1 MKLLIINKFN
11 IIIHALSIFVRLYF
25 IRKYE
30 FEPDA
35 ANTVNSLV
43 YSISAIASP
52 LFGIL
57 VDKTGRNVLWVV
69 ISIIGSLVAHGLLAF
84 TYISPYI
91 CMVWLGISYSML
103 ASSLWPLIALVIPEH
118 QLGTAYGM

>member
-1 MKLLIINKFN
+1 M
-11 IIIHALSIFVRLYF
+11 
-25 IRKYE
+25 
-30 FEPDA
+30 

-43 YSISAIASP
+43 YSISAFASP

-57 VDKTGRNVLWVV
+57 VDKTGKNVLWVI
-69 ISIIGSLVAHGLLAF
+69 ISIIGSLFAHGLLAF
-84 TYISPYI
+84 TYVSPYV
-91 CMVWLGISYSML
+91 CMVILGLSYSML

>member
-1 MKLLIINKFN
+1 M
-11 IIIHALSIFVRLYF
+11 
-25 IRKYE
+25 
-30 FEPDA
+30 
-35 ANTVNSLV
+35 V

-57 VDKTGRNVLWVV
+57 VDKSGRNILWLVL
-69 ISIIGSLVAHGLLAF
+69 SIIGSLIAHGLLAF
-84 TYISPYI
+84 TYVSPYV
-91 CMVWLGISYSML
+91 CMILLGLSYSML